1 MKSTFMAVTA
11 CFLLS
16 AAVTHADEP
25 EAKAVSSPSRASAG
39 GEVDVRALLRD
50 VGARTH
56 KKLIWDPRLPQTID
70 IGNLPRQEITYP
82 QLQALLQ
89 LNGYLIYERDG
100 LAEVIPSTDARQAPT
115 SVVSADGNKAVD
127 EEMVTVI
134 LPLKNISAAQLV
146 PILRPLM
153 PQYAHLAAYPD
164 RNALLLTD
172 RSANVRRLVE
182 IARIMDALPRGPAE
196 FQPKP

>member
-1 MKSTFMAVTA
+1 MKSPFVAVTA
-11 CFLLS
+11 CCLMTT
-16 AAVTHADEP
+16 AVTHAEEP
-25 EAKAVSSPSRASAG
+25 DLKAVSSPSRASASG
-39 GEVDVRALLRD
+39 DVDVRALLRD

-70 IGNLPRQEITYP
+70 IGNLPRPEITFP

-89 LNGYLIYERDG
+89 LNGFLLFEKDG
-100 LAEVIPSTDARQAPT
+100 LTEAMPVADARQAPT
-115 SVVSADGNKAVD
+115 PVVSADGNKAAD
-127 EEMVTVI
+127 EEIVTVV

-153 PQYAHLAAYPD
+153 PQYAHLAAFPD